1 MKHFAKRME
10 RQTAD
15 LEKICAKHI
24 SNKAIRMAEIL
35 ETDNSNCCQIC
46 EATGILYLLLPE
58 METGPATLRNV
69 WQFVT
74 KLNIVLPCDPGIMPL
89 GYMHS

>member
-35 ETDNSNCCQIC
+35 ETDNSNCCQVC
-46 EATGILYLLLPE
+46 EATGILYLLLLE
-58 METGPATLRNV
+58 METGPDTLRNV

-74 KLNIVLPCDPGIMPL
+74 KLNIVLPYDQQSCP
-89 GYMHS
+89 

>member
-35 ETDNSNCCQIC
+35 ETDNSNCCQVC
-46 EATGILYLLLPE
+46 EATGILYLLLLE
-58 METGPATLRNV
+58 METGPDTLRNV
-69 WQFVT
+69 RQFVT
-74 KLNIVLPCDPGIMPL
+74 KLNIVLPYDQQSCP
-89 GYMHS
+89 

>member
-35 ETDNSNCCQIC
+35 ETDNSNCCQVC

-58 METGPATLRNV
+58 METGPVTLRNV
-69 WQFVT
+69 WQFFK
-74 KLNIVLPCDPGIMPL
+74 KLNIYSTYDPTIIIL
-89 GYMHS
+89 GN